1 MNTYAWL
8 IKREFWENRAIW
20 VVPSVIGVLLILL
33 ALFGRTQ
40 FTNLDT
46 PEQSHVVG
54 QMVLSAF
61 GVTFFVVMSIYS
73 TWYLL
78 DCLYG
83 DRKDRSV
90 LFWKSLPISD
100 TATVLSKLL
109 VALIV
114 IPLVYFVA
122 ADVTTLLI
130 AFIVSVRASA
140 ALGGAMWH
148 ADLWLQ
154 LQVLWLY
161 VIITTAIWFLPVAA
175 WLMVISAWAKR
186 AVMLWTILPPLAL
199 FLAERWIFGT
209 HYVATVLHDR
219 LLGYAP
225 QAFHTSADSG
235 FWMTTTFDKD
245 QVTAPTS
252 IWVLLDPATFFSSPQ
267 TWIGAAVG
275 AALIAGAVQ
284 LRLRRTEI

>member
-20 VVPSVIGVLLILL
+20 VVPSVIGVLLVLL
-33 ALFGRTQ
+33 ALFGRGQ
-40 FTNLDT
+40 FITLTT
-46 PEQSHVVG
+46 PQQSHVVG

-140 ALGGAMWH
+140 ALGGALWH

-154 LQVLWLY
+154 LQILWLY

-186 AVMLWTILPPLAL
+186 AVMLWTVLPPLAL
-199 FLAERWIFGT
+199 YLGERWIFGT
-209 HYVATVLHDR
+209 RYVAVALHDR

-225 QAFHTSADSG
+225 QAFHTGADSS
-235 FWMTTTFDKD
+235 FWITTTFDKD
-245 QVTAPTS
+245 QIITPSS
-252 IWVLLDPATFFSSPQ
+252 IWALLDPAGFFSSPQ
-267 TWIGAAVG
+267 TWIGVAVG
-275 AALIAGAVQ
+275 AALVAGAIQ

>member
-20 VVPSVIGVLLILL
+20 VVPSVIGVLLILA
-33 ALFGRTQ
+33 ALFGQ
-40 FTNLDT
+40 MKFMDLNT
-46 PEQSHVVG
+46 PQQSQVVG

-61 GVTFFVVMSIYS
+61 GVTFFAVMSIYS

-78 DCLYG
+78 DCLYA

-100 TATVLSKLL
+100 TTTVLSKLF

-130 AFIVSVRASA
+130 AFIISVRASA

-154 LQVLWLY
+154 LQVVWLY

-175 WLMVISAWAKR
+175 WLMVVSAWAKR
-186 AVMLWTILPPLAL
+186 AVMLWSVLPPLAL
-199 FLAERWIFGT
+199 YLCERWFLGT
-209 HYVATVLHDR
+209 HFVASVIHDR
-219 LLGYAP
+219 LFGYLP
-225 QAFHTSADSG
+225 HVFHTGAEPG
-235 FWMTTTFDKD
+235 FWATTAFDND
-245 QVTAPTS
+245 QVTAPS
-252 IWVLLDPATFFSSPQ
+252 NIWVLLDPGTFMSSPQ
-267 TWIGAAVG
+267 TWIGAAIG
-275 AALIAGAVQ
+275 AALIAGAIQ

>member
-1 MNTYAWL
+1 MNNYAWL

-20 VVPSVIGVLLILL
+20 VVPSIIGVLLILA
-33 ALFGRTQ
+33 ALFGRIQ
-40 FTNLDT
+40 FTDLNT
-46 PEQSHVVG
+46 PQQSQVVG

-61 GVTFFVVMSIYS
+61 GVTFYVVMSIYS

-78 DCLYG
+78 DCLYA

-114 IPLVYFVA
+114 IPLLYFVA

-130 AFIVSVRASA
+130 AFIISVRASA

-186 AVMLWTILPPLAL
+186 AVMLWTVLPPLAL
-199 FLAERWIFGT
+199 YLGERWIFGT
-209 HYVATVLHDR
+209 RFVATALHDR
-219 LLGYAP
+219 LLGYGP
-225 QAFHTSADSG
+225 QAFHTGAGSS
-235 FWMTTTFDKD
+235 FWMTTTFDND
-245 QVTAPTS
+245 QITTPSS
-252 IWVLLDPATFFSSPQ
+252 IWALLDPGTFFSSPQ

-275 AALIAGAVQ
+275 AALVVGAIQ